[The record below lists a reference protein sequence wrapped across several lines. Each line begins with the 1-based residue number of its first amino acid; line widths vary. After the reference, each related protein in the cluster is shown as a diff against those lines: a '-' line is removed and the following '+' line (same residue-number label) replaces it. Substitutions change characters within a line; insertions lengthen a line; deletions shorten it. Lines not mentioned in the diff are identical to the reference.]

1 MLECCGRGL
10 RARWGGVGGVCYS
23 VEVKVVV
30 WCGGVCDCVCVC
42 VCVCVCGRGGEEW
55 LRALLFRMPV
65 LCAVHEVPTLVTD
78 GLL

>member
-10 RARWGGVGGVCYS
+10 RARWGGVVGVCYS

-42 VCVCVCGRGGEEW
+42 VCVCAGGGGRNG
-55 LRALLFRMPV
+55 
-65 LCAVHEVPTLVTD
+65 
-78 GLL
+78 